1 MLPKSPAVKKIQAR
15 NKPQDPNPKLQW
27 QAAQNL
33 DVFELGACVL
43 KLGLLCAVP
52 FPSHLRYLLRAFLTL
67 LGVSTVFR
75 SLLWAVATTTWDLHG
90 SAGSA
95 VAHAFFIGLRFD
107 TVVACYML
115 ALPFLVLSLA
125 RLAGAR
131 GRWPLVASR
140 AYLALLLLPVV
151 FILAADIPWF
161 LHNYAR
167 LSTSALLWMD
177 DAGFAAGMVL
187 GERSFL
193 LYVLPFLGGYALAL
207 YGIRPLP
214 PPDRTRPVLWREAL
228 GSALCAGLLFLGMR
242 GRLDEKAPIQ
252 TGTAYF
258 SDDPF
263 LNQLGLNPVF
273 TFGSSAEKKVSANRT
288 HVALL
293 DEREAVWNA
302 MRELGG
308 EQDLLPSP
316 IARRVEPDRPID
328 SLNVVIIL
336 MESMSTF
343 KTGDYG
349 GPIGLTPF
357 LSALRKVSLDCDHAY
372 SAGIHTF
379 NGIYSTLYSFPALYD
394 QQPMEDWL
402 NQRHTGIGN
411 VLRAHGWRTLFC
423 TTHDPEFDNMRG
435 FLTSHGF
442 DRVISE
448 DDYPEEWIASTNG
461 VPDHRM
467 FEFAVPELNALAKT
481 GPFLSVFM
489 TTSDHKPYILPDSLW
504 FEPRSTEL
512 EDRIVE
518 YADRSVARFF
528 ELASKEPWYEKTV
541 FVILGDHGVNM
552 GHTYD
557 MPMSFHH
564 TPLLFHLPG
573 GQVSPGRI
581 TAPCGQIDVAPTLL
595 GMLNVPW
602 TNTTMGI
609 DIRQRVRPCMY
620 FCADD
625 RIGCIDGE
633 HYFIHR
639 ADGHET
645 LYAYADLSTQDLSTG
660 RPDKVKALRHY
671 AFSMMQ
677 TSQWLVDHDLLD
689 GGKPE
694 NPLP

>member
-1 MLPKSPAVKKIQAR
+1 VRLPA
-15 NKPQDPNPKLQW
+15 
-27 QAAQNL
+27 
-33 DVFELGACVL
+33 
-43 KLGLLCAVP
+43 
-52 FPSHLRYLLRAFLTL
+52 HLRFLLRAYVTL
-67 LGVSTVFR
+67 ISVSALFRLLLWGAAASAWKLHGTGALGVV
-75 SLLWAVATTTWDLHG
+75 
-90 SAGSA
+90 
-95 VAHAFFIGLRFD
+95 HAFLIGWRFD
-107 TVVACYML
+107 TVVACYLL
-115 ALPFLVLSLA
+115 AVPFLLLSGARLSGVKGLWPFKVGRAFLSL
-125 RLAGAR
+125 
-131 GRWPLVASR
+131 V
-140 AYLALLLLPVV
+140 LLPVL

-177 DAGFAAGMVL
+177 DAGFATGMVL
-187 GERSFL
+187 GERSFA
-193 LYVLPFLGGYALAL
+193 LYFLPFIGGYALAL

-214 PPDRTRPVLWREAL
+214 ASGTQRLPLLRELVLFL
-228 GSALCAGLLFLGMR
+228 FTGGLLFLGMR
-242 GRLDEKAPIQ
+242 GRIDEKSPIQ
-252 TGTAYF
+252 AGTAYF
-258 SDDPF
+258 SEDPF

-273 TFGSSAEKKVSANRT
+273 TFGSSAEKKMSARRT
-288 HVALL
+288 RVALM
-293 DEREAVWNA
+293 DEREAAWKA
-302 MRELGG
+302 TRELGG
-308 EQDLLPSP
+308 GEEMWRSP
-316 IARRVEPDRPID
+316 VARTVIPNAPID

-343 KTGDYG
+343 KMGDYG
-349 GPIGLTPF
+349 GPQGLTPF

-402 NQRHTGIGN
+402 DKKHMGIGN
-411 VLRAHGWRTLFC
+411 ILREHGWSTLFC
-423 TTHDPEFDNMRG
+423 TTHDPEFDNMQG

-448 DDYPEEWIASTNG
+448 DDYPTEWIASTNG

-467 FEFAVPELNALAKT
+467 FEFAVPELNALAKK

-504 FEPRSTEL
+504 FEPRSEKL

-528 ELASKEPWYEKTV
+528 QLASEQPWYKRTV
-541 FVILGDHGVNM
+541 FVILGDHGINM

-564 TPLLFHLPG
+564 TPLLFHVPG
-573 GQVSPGRI
+573 GQISPGNI
-581 TAPCGQIDVAPTLL
+581 SAPCGQIDIAPTLL
-595 GMLNVPW
+595 GMLNLPW

-609 DIRQRVRPCMY
+609 DIRQHVRPFMY

-645 LYAYADLSTQDLSTG
+645 LYAYADLSTKDLAGDFPERTK
-660 RPDKVKALRHY
+660 RMRNY
-671 AFSMMQ
+671 AYSMMQ
-677 TSQWLVDHDLLD
+677 TTQWLVDHDLLD
-689 GGKPE
+689 GGPK
-694 NPLP
+694 NALP

>member
-1 MLPKSPAVKKIQAR
+1 MPFALKPAWLA
-15 NKPQDPNPKLQW
+15 L
-27 QAAQNL
+27 
-33 DVFELGACVL
+33 F
-43 KLGLLCAVP
+43 CAVLL
-52 FPSHLRYLLRAFLTL
+52 PSHLRYSLRALLVLT
-67 LGVSTVFR
+67 GVSMLFR
-75 SLLWAVATTTWDLHG
+75 LLLLAVATSTWDLHG
-90 SAGSA
+90 LEASG
-95 VAHAFFIGLRFD
+95 VLHALFIGLRFD
-107 TVVACYML
+107 TVVACYVL
-115 ALPFLVLSLA
+115 ALPFLFLSIT
-125 RLAGAR
+125 RLAVGNR
-131 GRWPLVASR
+131 RWPFVASR
-140 AYLALLLLPVV
+140 AFLAVMTLPLV

-177 DAGFAAGMVL
+177 DAGFATGMVL

-193 LYVLPFLGGYALAL
+193 LYLLPFIGGYALAL

-214 PPDRTRPVLWREAL
+214 DQDKTRPVLWREAM
-228 GSALCAGLLFLGMR
+228 GFTLCAGLLFLGMR

-258 SDDPF
+258 SEDPF

-273 TFGSSAEKKVSANRT
+273 TFGSSAEKRVSATRSNVNLMDPRD
-288 HVALL
+288 A
-293 DEREAVWNA
+293 AWQA
-302 MRELGG
+302 MRELNG
-308 EQDLLPSP
+308 EQGLLPSP
-316 IARRVEPDRPID
+316 IARTINPDRPLD

-343 KTGDYG
+343 KMGEYG
-349 GPIGLTPF
+349 GPAGLTPF
-357 LSALRKVSLDCDHAY
+357 LSALRNVSLDCDQAY

-402 NQRHTGIGN
+402 NKRHAGIGQI
-411 VLRAHGWRTLFC
+411 LRTHGWGTLFC

-448 DDYPEEWIASTNG
+448 DDYPEDWIASTNG

-467 FEFAVPELNALAKT
+467 FEFAVPELNALAKK

-489 TTSDHKPYILPDSLW
+489 TTSDHKPFILPDSLW
-504 FEPRSTEL
+504 FEPRSEKL

-528 ELASKEPWYEKTV
+528 ELASKEAWYKKTV

-564 TPLLFHLPG
+564 TPLLFHVPG
-573 GQVSPGRI
+573 GQVPPGRI
-581 TAPCGQIDVAPTLL
+581 SAPCGQLDVAPTLL

-625 RIGCIDGE
+625 RIGCIDRE

-645 LYAYADLSTQDLSTG
+645 LYAYADLSTRDLS
-660 RPDKVKALRHY
+660 PALPEKAKTLRDY
-671 AFSMMQ
+671 AYSMMQ
-677 TSQWLVDHDLLD
+677 TTQWLVDHDLLD

>member
-1 MLPKSPAVKKIQAR
+1 MRL
-15 NKPQDPNPKLQW
+15 
-27 QAAQNL
+27 
-33 DVFELGACVL
+33 
-43 KLGLLCAVP
+43 
-52 FPSHLRYLLRAFLTL
+52 PSHLRYLLRAYLTL
-67 LGVSTVFR
+67 LGVSALFR
-75 SLLWAVATTTWDLHG
+75 LLLWAVAATAWDLKG
-90 SAGSA
+90 TPFTG
-95 VAHAFFIGLRFD
+95 VAHAFLLGWRFD
-107 TVVACYML
+107 TAVACYLL
-115 ALPFLVLSLA
+115 ALPFLLLFLP
-125 RLAGAR
+125 RLLGMQAT
-131 GRWPLVASR
+131 WPFRVSR
-140 AYLALLLLPVV
+140 LYLALMLLPVL

-167 LSTSALLWMD
+167 LTTSALLWMD
-177 DAGFAAGMVL
+177 DAGFATGMVL
-187 GERSFL
+187 GERSFALYIL
-193 LYVLPFLGGYALAL
+193 LFIGGYALAIH
-207 YGIRPLP
+207 GIRPLP
-214 PPDRTRPVLWREAL
+214 RSGPERGPFWREFAL
-228 GSALCAGLLFLGMR
+228 FLLTGGLLFLGMR
-242 GRLDEKAPIQ
+242 GRIDEKAPIQ

-273 TFGSSAEKKVSANRT
+273 TFGSSLEKRFSATRT
-288 HVALL
+288 QVALME
-293 DEREAVWNA
+293 DREAAWNA

-308 EQDLLPSP
+308 EQGLLPSP
-316 IARRVEPDRPID
+316 IARRVVPRGPID

-343 KTGDYG
+343 KMGGYG
-349 GPIGLTPF
+349 GPQGLAPF
-357 LSALRKVSLDCDHAY
+357 LTALEKVSLNCDHAY

-379 NGIYSTLYSFPALYD
+379 NGIYSTLYSLPALYD

-402 NQRHTGIGN
+402 DKKHAGLANTVRT
-411 VLRAHGWRTLFC
+411 HGWSTLFC
-423 TTHDPEFDNMRG
+423 TTHDPEFDNMQG

-448 DDYPEEWIASTNG
+448 DDYPDTWIASTNG

-467 FEFAVPELNALAKT
+467 FEFAVPELNTLAKK

-489 TTSDHKPYILPDSLW
+489 TTSDHKPFILPDSLW
-504 FEPRSTEL
+504 FEPRSEKL

-528 ELASKEPWYEKTV
+528 ELASKEAWYKKTV

-564 TPLLFHLPG
+564 TPLIFHVPG
-573 GQVSPGRI
+573 GQVSPGPI
-581 TAPCGQIDVAPTLL
+581 HSPCGQIDVAPTLL
-595 GMLNVPW
+595 GMLNIPW

-609 DIRQRVRPCMY
+609 DIRQHVRPCMY

-625 RIGCIDGE
+625 RIGCIDNE

-645 LYAYADLSTQDLSTG
+645 LYAYADLSTRNYADQLPAKRDAM
-660 RPDKVKALRHY
+660 RNY

-677 TSQWLVDHDLLD
+677 TTQWLVEHDLLD
-689 GGKPE
+689 GGRPE
-694 NPLP
+694 QDLP

>member
-1 MLPKSPAVKKIQAR
+1 MRL
-15 NKPQDPNPKLQW
+15 
-27 QAAQNL
+27 
-33 DVFELGACVL
+33 
-43 KLGLLCAVP
+43 
-52 FPSHLRYLLRAFLTL
+52 PSHLRYLLRALLTL
-67 LGVSTVFR
+67 LGVSMVFR
-75 SLLWAVATTTWDLHG
+75 LLLWAVAASEWELHG
-90 SAGSA
+90 LPASG
-95 VAHAFFIGLRFD
+95 VAQALFIGLRFD
-107 TVVACYML
+107 TVVACYLL
-115 ALPFLVLSLA
+115 AFPFLLLSIG
-125 RLAGAR
+125 RLAGVR
-131 GRWPLVASR
+131 RRWPMVVSR
-140 AYLALLLLPVV
+140 AFLALLLLPVV

-214 PPDRTRPVLWREAL
+214 PPDRTRPVLWREAM
-228 GSALCAGLLFLGMR
+228 GFALCGGLLFLGMR

-252 TGTAYF
+252 AGTAYF

-273 TFGSSAEKKVSANRT
+273 TFGSSAEKRVSATRSKAT
-288 HVALL
+288 LM
-293 DEREAVWNA
+293 DPREAAWSA
-302 MRELGG
+302 MLELGG
-308 EQDLLPSP
+308 EQGLLPSP
-316 IARRVEPDRPID
+316 IARTITPDRAID

-343 KTGDYG
+343 KMGDYG

-402 NQRHTGIGN
+402 NKRHRGIGN
-411 VLRAHGWRTLFC
+411 VLRTHGWSTLFC

-467 FEFAVPELNALAKT
+467 FEFAVPELNALAKK

-489 TTSDHKPYILPDSLW
+489 TTSDHKPFILPDSLW
-504 FEPRSTEL
+504 FEPRSEKL

-528 ELASKEPWYEKTV
+528 ELASNEAWYRKTV

-557 MPMSFHH
+557 MPISFHH
-564 TPLLFHLPG
+564 TPLIFHVPG
-573 GQVSPGRI
+573 GQVSPGKI
-581 TAPCGQIDVAPTLL
+581 TAPCGQIDIAPTLL

-609 DIRQRVRPCMY
+609 DMRKNVRPFMY

-645 LYAYADLSTQDLSTG
+645 LYAYADLSTKDLWGALPEKSTAM
-660 RPDKVKALRHY
+660 RDY
-671 AFSMMQ
+671 AYSMMQ
-677 TSQWLVDHDLLD
+677 TTQWLVEHDLLD
-689 GGKPE
+689 GGEREKT
-694 NPLP
+694 LP

>member
-1 MLPKSPAVKKIQAR
+1 M
-15 NKPQDPNPKLQW
+15 KL
-27 QAAQNL
+27 
-33 DVFELGACVL
+33 V
-43 KLGLLCAVP
+43 LLCAVRL
-52 FPSHLRYLLRAFLTL
+52 PSHLRYLLRAYLTL
-67 LGVSTVFR
+67 IGVSALFR
-75 SLLWAVATTTWDLHG
+75 LLLWGVAASAWDLHG
-90 SAGSA
+90 TQASGL
-95 VAHAFFIGLRFD
+95 AHAFFIGWRFD
-107 TVVACYML
+107 TVVACYLL
-115 ALPFLVLSLA
+115 AVPFLVLSLA
-125 RLAGAR
+125 WLSGAK
-131 GRWPLVASR
+131 GSWPFKVSR
-140 AYLALLLLPVV
+140 AFLALVLLPVL

-177 DAGFAAGMVL
+177 DAGFATGMVL

-193 LYVLPFLGGYALAL
+193 LYVLPFVGGYALAL

-214 PPDRTRPVLWREAL
+214 AMESTRPTVWR
-228 GSALCAGLLFLGMR
+228 GSAVFVLTACLLFLGMR
-242 GRLDEKAPIQ
+242 GRLDEKSPIQ
-252 TGTAYF
+252 AGTAYF
-258 SDDPF
+258 SEDPF

-273 TFGSSAEKKVSANRT
+273 TFGSSVEKGVSAMRT
-288 HVALL
+288 SVTLM

-302 MRELGG
+302 MRELHG
-308 EQDLLPSP
+308 EQDLRPSP
-316 IARRVEPDRPID
+316 IARTVEPDRPID

-343 KTGDYG
+343 KMGEYG
-349 GPIGLTPF
+349 GPLGLTPF

-379 NGIYSTLYSFPALYD
+379 NGIYSTLFSFPALYD

-402 NQRHTGIGN
+402 NKRHAGIGN
-411 VLRAHGWRTLFC
+411 ILREHGWGTLFC

-448 DDYPEEWIASTNG
+448 DDYPDEWVASTNG

-467 FEFAVPELNALAKT
+467 FEFAVPELNALAKK

-489 TTSDHKPYILPDSLW
+489 TTSDHKPFILPDSLW
-504 FEPRSTEL
+504 FEPRSEKL

-528 ELASKEPWYEKTV
+528 ELASKEAWYKKTV

-564 TPLLFHLPG
+564 TPLLFHIPG
-573 GQVSPGRI
+573 GQVSSGSI
-581 TAPCGQIDVAPTLL
+581 TSPCGQIDITPTLL

-602 TNTTMGI
+602 MNTTMGI
-609 DIRQRVRPCMY
+609 DIRQRVRPFMY

-625 RIGCIDGE
+625 RIGCIDRE

-645 LYAYADLSTQDLSTG
+645 LYAYADLSTKDLASTLPEKEKTM
-660 RPDKVKALRHY
+660 RDY
-671 AFSMMQ
+671 AYSMMQ
-677 TSQWLVDHDLLD
+677 TTQWLVDHDLLD
-689 GGKPE
+689 GGGPE
-694 NPLP
+694 KTLP

>member
-1 MLPKSPAVKKIQAR
+1 M
-15 NKPQDPNPKLQW
+15 
-27 QAAQNL
+27 
-33 DVFELGACVL
+33 
-43 KLGLLCAVP
+43 KLGLLCAVRLP
-52 FPSHLRYLLRAFLTL
+52 PHLRYLLRAYLTL
-67 LGVSTVFR
+67 IGVSALFR
-75 SLLWAVATTTWDLHG
+75 LLLWGAVASAWDLYNTEA
-90 SAGSA
+90 AGI
-95 VAHAFFIGLRFD
+95 AHAFFIGWRFD
-107 TVVACYML
+107 TVVACYL
-115 ALPFLVLSLA
+115 LVVPFLLLSLA
-125 RLAGAR
+125 RLFGAD
-131 GRWPLVASR
+131 GTWPFKLSR
-140 AYLALLLLPVV
+140 AFLALVLLPVL

-177 DAGFAAGMVL
+177 DAGFSAGMVL

-193 LYVLPFLGGYALAL
+193 LYVLPFIGGYALVL
-207 YGIRPLP
+207 FGIRPLP
-214 PPDRTRPVLWREAL
+214 TIESKRLPLWRELAVFIL
-228 GSALCAGLLFLGMR
+228 AGGLLFIGMR
-242 GRLDEKAPIQ
+242 GRLDEKSPIQ
-252 TGTAYF
+252 AGTAYF
-258 SDDPF
+258 SEDPF

-273 TFGSSAEKKVSANRT
+273 TFGSSAEKKVSAKRT
-288 HVALL
+288 HVALM

-308 EQDLLPSP
+308 EQDLMPSP
-316 IARRVEPDRPID
+316 IARTISSDKRID

-343 KTGDYG
+343 KMGEYG
-349 GPIGLTPF
+349 GPVGITPF
-357 LSALRKVSLDCDHAY
+357 LNALRKVSLDCDHAF

-402 NQRHTGIGN
+402 DKKHAGIGN
-411 VLRAHGWRTLFC
+411 ILREHGWSTLFC
-423 TTHDPEFDNMRG
+423 TTHDPEFDNMKG

-448 DDYPEEWIASTNG
+448 DDYPDEWIASTNG

-467 FEFAVPELNALAKT
+467 FEFAVPELNALAKK

-504 FEPRSTEL
+504 FEPRSEKL

-528 ELASKEPWYEKTV
+528 ELASKEAWYKKTV

-557 MPMSFHH
+557 MPISFHH
-564 TPLLFHLPG
+564 TPLIFHVPG
-573 GQVSPGRI
+573 GQVSTGNMSS
-581 TAPCGQIDVAPTLL
+581 PCGQIDVAPTLL
-595 GMLNVPW
+595 GMLNIPW

-609 DIRQRVRPCMY
+609 DIRQRVRPFMY

-645 LYAYADLSTQDLSTG
+645 LYAYADLSTKDLASELPEKEKTM
-660 RPDKVKALRHY
+660 RDY
-671 AFSMMQ
+671 AYSMMQ
-677 TSQWLVDHDLLD
+677 TTQWLVDHDLLD
-689 GGKPE
+689 SGRPKTA
-694 NPLP
+694 LP

>member
-1 MLPKSPAVKKIQAR
+1 MRLPP
-15 NKPQDPNPKLQW
+15 
-27 QAAQNL
+27 
-33 DVFELGACVL
+33 
-43 KLGLLCAVP
+43 
-52 FPSHLRYLLRAFLTL
+52 HLRYLLRAYLTL
-67 LGVSTVFR
+67 IGVCGLFRLLLWGVVTGAWGTRTFR
-75 SLLWAVATTTWDLHG
+75 SGELAQ
-90 SAGSA
+90 
-95 VAHAFFIGLRFD
+95 AFFIGLRFD
-107 TVVACYML
+107 TVVACYLL
-115 ALPFLVLSLA
+115 AVP
-125 RLAGAR
+125 
-131 GRWPLVASR
+131 
-140 AYLALLLLPVV
+140 LLLLSVARLSGVMSAWPYKVTRIFLALVLLPVL

-161 LHNYAR
+161 VHNYAR
-167 LSTSALLWMD
+167 LTTSALLWMD
-177 DAGFAAGMVL
+177 NAGFAAGMVV

-193 LYVLPFLGGYALAL
+193 LYMLPFIGGYALAL
-207 YGIRPLP
+207 YGIRRLPASDPARLP
-214 PPDRTRPVLWREAL
+214 PLGKAPGRLWREGVVFLLA
-228 GSALCAGLLFLGMR
+228 GGLLFLGMR
-242 GRLDEKAPIQ
+242 GRVDEKSPIQ
-252 TGTAYF
+252 AGTAYF
-258 SDDPF
+258 SEEPF

-273 TFGSSAEKKVSANRT
+273 TFGSSVEKKMTAARRR
-288 HVALL
+288 VALM

-308 EQDLLPSP
+308 EQDLRPSP
-316 IARRVEPDRPID
+316 IARKVEPDGPID

-343 KTGDYG
+343 KMGAYG

-357 LSALRKVSLDCDHAY
+357 LNALRPVSLDCDHAY

-402 NQRHTGIGN
+402 GN
-411 VLRAHGWRTLFC
+411 KHAGLPSTLRGHGWGTLFF
-423 TTHDPEFDNMRG
+423 TTHDPEFDNMQG

-448 DDYPEEWIASTNG
+448 DNYPADQIASTNG

-467 FEFAVPELNALAKT
+467 FEFAVPELNALAKK

-504 FEPRSTEL
+504 FEPRSEKL

-528 ELASKEPWYEKTV
+528 ELASKEAWYKKTV

-557 MPMSFHH
+557 MPISFHH
-564 TPLLFHLPG
+564 TPLLFHVPG
-573 GQVSPGRI
+573 GQVSPGKI
-581 TAPCGQIDVAPTLL
+581 SAPCGQIDIAPTLL
-595 GMLNVPW
+595 GMLNLPW
-602 TNTTMGI
+602 TNATMGI
-609 DIRQRVRPCMY
+609 DIRQNVRPFMY

-645 LYAYADLSTQDLSTG
+645 LYAYADLSTKDLVGDLPGKSG
-660 RPDKVKALRHY
+660 AMRDY
-671 AFSMMQ
+671 AYSMMQ
-677 TSQWLVDHDLLD
+677 TTQWLVEHDLLD
-689 GGKPE
+689 GGTHKTGP
-694 NPLP
+694 P

>member
-1 MLPKSPAVKKIQAR
+1 MRVPA
-15 NKPQDPNPKLQW
+15 
-27 QAAQNL
+27 
-33 DVFELGACVL
+33 
-43 KLGLLCAVP
+43 
-52 FPSHLRYLLRAFLTL
+52 HLRYLFRAYLTL
-67 LGVSTVFR
+67 LGVSTLFR
-75 SLLWAVATTTWDLHG
+75 LLLWAVVGSAWDLEAYP
-90 SAGSA
+90 AGDLIQ
-95 VAHAFFIGLRFD
+95 AFVMGWRFD
-107 TVVACYML
+107 TSVACYLL
-115 ALPFLVLSLA
+115 ALPFLLLSTS
-125 RLAGAR
+125 RLLGSRGA
-131 GRWPLVASR
+131 WPLKTSR
-140 AYLALLLLPVV
+140 LYLGLVLIPVL

-177 DAGFAAGMVL
+177 HADFAAGMVL
-187 GERSFL
+187 SERSFS
-193 LYVLPFLGGYALAL
+193 LYLLPFLGGYALAL
-207 YGIRPLP
+207 FGIRPLP
-214 PPDRTRPVLWREAL
+214 APDHRRSMAKEIALFVLT
-228 GSALCAGLLFLGMR
+228 GGLLFLGMR
-242 GRLDEKAPIQ
+242 GRIDEKAPIQ

-258 SDDPF
+258 SEDPF

-273 TFGSSAEKKVSANRT
+273 TFGSSAEKGFSASRH
-288 HVALL
+288 HVRLM
-293 DEREAVWNA
+293 DERTASWNA
-302 MRELGG
+302 MRALGG
-308 EQDLLPSP
+308 EQGLLPSP
-316 IARRVEPDRPID
+316 IARTIAPDRPID

-336 MESMSTF
+336 MESMSTY
-343 KTGDYG
+343 KMGAYG
-349 GPIGLTPF
+349 GPQGLTPF

-379 NGIYSTLYSFPALYD
+379 NGIYSTLFSFPALYD

-402 NQRHTGIGN
+402 DRKHAGLANI
-411 VLRAHGWRTLFC
+411 LRSHGWSTLFC

-435 FLTSHGF
+435 FLTSHGS

-448 DDYPEEWIASTNG
+448 DDYPDAWIASTNG

-467 FEFAVPELNALAKT
+467 FEFAVPELNALATK

-504 FEPRSTEL
+504 FEPKSEKL

-528 ELASKEPWYEKTV
+528 ELASKQPWYERTV

-557 MPMSFHH
+557 MPLSFHH
-564 TPLLFHLPG
+564 TPLIFHVPG

-581 TAPCGQIDVAPTLL
+581 SSPCGQIDVGPTVLGLL
-595 GMLNVPW
+595 NIPW

-609 DIRQRVRPCMY
+609 DIRRSVRPFMY

-625 RIGCIDGE
+625 RIGCIDSD

-639 ADGHET
+639 ADGRET
-645 LYAYADLSTQDLSTG
+645 LYAYADLGTHDLS
-660 RPDKVKALRHY
+660 RELPQKADSMRNY

-677 TSQWLVDHDLLD
+677 TTQWLVDHDLLD
-689 GGKPE
+689 GGTPM
-694 NPLP
+694 PIP